1 MRDFFSNIAE
11 KFRLSVSS
19 EKETEIRIFAG
30 LEVFCIC
37 ASVLS
42 ALWLLYAFIASRT
55 GHPQSNAAQAW
66 MSVFLSAAVG
76 YLTNY
81 LAIEMLFKPYKPD
94 KRHLFSIITFTYWK
108 QGLIPKNKHK
118 IGTQLGQIVGERLLN
133 PEKIADELCLM
144 VSSFLRGEK
153 VISKFKD
160 YIREGLKKHKARM
173 SEYLAPKIEVELI
186 SIVRREITADRIRS
200 FVIENVMP
208 FITKDST
215 RKVIARY
222 IKEGLQKRIPGL
234 TEILKKELKKKAEE
248 YLAEKLGR
256 YLPIG
261 ADSAA
266 MVLSEGLVWFIDWEY
281 VQNAIKEKISGKEFY
296 DMAKEEICRLGNNVS
311 EWISSPDSE
320 TAIYGFIAKMHS
332 TIAKYL
338 DDNLAGMLSRLAD
351 GIVSS
356 EELWKW
362 AENEMLP
369 AAREK
374 IEETIRLEG
383 KDLVLSK
390 LDLPN
395 RISSEIDRQDIRQ
408 FHQMINELAAQHL
421 GAIQVIGWI
430 LGFVIGLAQRLIQ

>member
-222 IKEGLQKRIPGL
+222 IKEPF
-234 TEILKKELKKKAEE
+234 
-248 YLAEKLGR
+248 
-256 YLPIG
+256 
-261 ADSAA
+261 D
-266 MVLSEGLVWFIDWEY
+266 
-281 VQNAIKEKISGKEFY
+281 
-296 DMAKEEICRLGNNVS
+296 
-311 EWISSPDSE
+311 
-320 TAIYGFIAKMHS
+320 
-332 TIAKYL
+332 
-338 DDNLAGMLSRLAD
+338 
-351 GIVSS
+351 
-356 EELWKW
+356 
-362 AENEMLP
+362 
-369 AAREK
+369 
-374 IEETIRLEG
+374 
-383 KDLVLSK
+383 
-390 LDLPN
+390 
-395 RISSEIDRQDIRQ
+395 
-408 FHQMINELAAQHL
+408 
-421 GAIQVIGWI
+421 
-430 LGFVIGLAQRLIQ
+430 